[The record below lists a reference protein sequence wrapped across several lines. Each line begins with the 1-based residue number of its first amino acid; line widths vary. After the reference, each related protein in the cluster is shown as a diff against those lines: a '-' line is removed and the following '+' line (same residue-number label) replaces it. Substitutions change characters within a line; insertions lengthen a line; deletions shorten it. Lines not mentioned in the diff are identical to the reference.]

1 MLVFFLCNY
10 NRIVHTL
17 SYIRLLLIIQVS
29 QTLAESTASL
39 QHCTDCRRCHGDQ
52 DGGYTEAACTT
63 VATNAILSC
72 AVVITSYR
80 WVIDESPVKSRKA
93 HDESSRITRIN
104 LRETFGHIV
113 PGACVYQK
121 LQKASQTGI
130 EGRETN
136 QSNQHSFDKWY

>member
-1 MLVFFLCNY
+1 MLVLFYICNY
-10 NRIVHTL
+10 NRIVHKL

-29 QTLAESTASL
+29 QTLVESVASL

-52 DGGYTEAACTT
+52 DNGYTEAACTT
-63 VATNAILSC
+63 
-72 AVVITSYR
+72 VITSYR

-113 PGACVYQK
+113 PVACVFQK
-121 LQKASQTGI
+121 LQKASQTGM